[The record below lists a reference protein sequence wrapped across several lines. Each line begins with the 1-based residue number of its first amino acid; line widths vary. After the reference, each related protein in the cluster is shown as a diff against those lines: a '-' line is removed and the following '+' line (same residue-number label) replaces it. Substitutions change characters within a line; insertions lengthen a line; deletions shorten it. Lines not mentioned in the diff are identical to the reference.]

1 MDQALL
7 EQLPKFL
14 ETLGLD
20 DEPVGIHFTDILPE
34 KALLPKLL
42 PLPTAD
48 REMAKAINWPEIFG
62 NFSCALGRIRLAR
75 VKKRPAVFDAD
86 HFGCPG
92 CAFWMG
98 FLKPQ
103 TETIIHY
110 VSSGVPGVM
119 EGEFYQKSPDVLR
132 KIFNDIDPVPAPARH
147 CVIKP
152 LSLFGP
158 EDEPL
163 LVAFFTRPEAL
174 CGLHQLA
181 GYVTGDPLSVASP
194 WSAACGSL
202 VAWPMKFM
210 AQRTP
215 KAVIGGWDPSARK
228 FFGTDELSFTVPFG
242 MFRKMTES
250 YGGSFL
256 SGHTWALV
264 KKKIGKSRRAWSKTG
279 NGQAAGD

>member
-7 EQLPKFL
+7 EKLPEFL
-14 ETLGLD
+14 ETLGLNE
-20 DEPVGIHFTDILPE
+20 EPVGIHFTDKLPE
-34 KALLPKLL
+34 KALLPALM
-42 PLPTAD
+42 PLPTTEKERAN
-48 REMAKAINWPEIFG
+48 AINWPEIFG
-62 NFSCALGRIRLAR
+62 QFSCSIGQIRRARI
-75 VKKRPAVFDAD
+75 KKRPAVFDAD

-110 VSSGVPGVM
+110 VSSGVPGMM
-119 EGEFYQKSPDVLR
+119 EGEFYQKSPEILR

-158 EDEPL
+158 DEEPL
-163 LVAFFTRPEAL
+163 LAAFFTRPEAL
-174 CGLHQLA
+174 CGLHQLV
-181 GYVTGDPLSVASP
+181 GYVTGDPLAVASP

-215 KAVIGGWDPSARK
+215 KAVVGGWDPSARK
-228 FFGTDELSFTVPFG
+228 FFEPDELSFTLPFG
-242 MFRKMTES
+242 MFVKMLETYE
-250 YGGSFL
+250 GSFL
-256 SGHTWALV
+256 SHHTWLIV
-264 KKKIGKSRRAWSKTG
+264 KKKIEASRRAWTKR
-279 NGQAAGD
+279 ARE